1 MTKVLELV
9 KNILDYCK
17 EGKAAEI
24 INLIKKFFEDI
35 FNKTNPEN
43 KPE

>member
-9 KNILDYCK
+9 QNILEYCK

-24 INLIKKFFEDI
+24 INLIKKFFEDL
-35 FNKTNPEN
+35 FNKADEPAPAE
-43 KPE
+43 

>member
-9 KNILDYCK
+9 QNILEYCK

-24 INLIKKFFEDI
+24 INLIKKFFEEL
-35 FNKTNPEN
+35 FNKAAETAPTE
-43 KPE
+43 